1 MSREQKKAAAEA
13 RKKIREANKE
23 KYGYATLNGERVE
36 IGYTAEPSSIF
47 MGRGKHPLRGRWKRG
62 ARYKDIILNL
72 SPDAP
77 TPTPPGGGHWKERVF
92 DPEGLWVAKWQDK
105 LSGELKYI
113 WLADTVRHKQER
125 EIEKFD
131 RARELEELIGKVR
144 QHIEKNL
151 GSEDIK
157 RRKVATVCWLI
168 DNVKMRVGDEKD
180 KDEAD
185 TCIPVGEPV
194 LGEECKPI
202 QTYKVGDLIL
212 DGQGQLAPIIKLFK
226 KSYLGH
232 VIKIHGHGLFPFILT
247 SDHPV
252 LVAQRIGETGDT
264 FDFTAPKFKSAK
276 ELVCGQDY
284 LVFPKFNSNIQNYKI
299 DLTRHPMLIKRPG
312 PQQIPLDE
320 KLAEFL
326 GLYLAEGCA
335 ILERFEKNRHEGRI
349 VLTFGLREIDLAKRA
364 ASLASN
370 LFHRK
375 VRVFKEGSR
384 IRVIFFSLQ
393 LARFLRQHFGKKAH
407 LKVIPSFIMRAPSNI
422 TKAFVQAYFKGDACL
437 RTEKPHGKY
446 TYQRLVL
453 ATSSRILALQLQK
466 LLSKIGIFAPISL
479 KSGKLIKVI
488 LGRKIKAHQAYHVSV
503 MGKAIEKLGFTY
515 GARRFRPRYYDVGNY
530 FYIPIK
536 EIKRAPYSGDVFNF
550 QTMNGLFEISNVAVH
565 NCGATTLR
573 GSHVNID
580 GENVNFDF
588 LGKDSVRWVKTI
600 KPPPK
605 VAENLRSF
613 IGKPQEEIFSGVR
626 SEKVNAFL
634 GEVMPGLTAK
644 VFRTYH
650 SSRAVKKFLEALD
663 IKPEDPE
670 FKKKYAAMMANL
682 KAAILCHHKR
692 KLPKNWAESLKKKE
706 ERLRAL
712 KAQLIEVRK
721 KPKSKMRKKRIG
733 SLTKRIEEAEVK
745 VKAAKATRDYNLNTS
760 LKSYIDPRHFVK
772 WAMDVEYDWKKIYP
786 KTLQQKF
793 TWAEETSN
801 Q

>member
-1 MSREQKKAAAEA
+1 MSPPKIKQLIHNGVLIPAYEPKGFKIRYTGKELKLVPEHEEMAVAWVKKLGTDYVKDPIFVRNFVKDFSKALGVETSSIEDFDFSEIKRWVDEEKATRESMSYEQRKAAVEA

-47 MGRGKHPLRGRWKRG
+47 MGRGKHPLRGKWKRG
-62 ARYKDIILNL
+62 ARYEDIILNL

-92 DPEGLWVAKWQDK
+92 DPDGLWVAKWPDK

-125 EIEKFD
+125 DIEKFD
-131 RARELEELIGKVR
+131 RAMELEELIGKVR

-151 GSEDIK
+151 ASEDIK

-185 TCIPVGEPV
+185 TI
-194 LGEECKPI
+194 
-202 QTYKVGDLIL
+202 
-212 DGQGQLAPIIKLFK
+212 
-226 KSYLGH
+226 
-232 VIKIHGHGLFPFILT
+232 
-247 SDHPV
+247 
-252 LVAQRIGETGDT
+252 
-264 FDFTAPKFKSAK
+264 
-276 ELVCGQDY
+276 
-284 LVFPKFNSNIQNYKI
+284 
-299 DLTRHPMLIKRPG
+299 
-312 PQQIPLDE
+312 
-320 KLAEFL
+320 
-326 GLYLAEGCA
+326 
-335 ILERFEKNRHEGRI
+335 
-349 VLTFGLREIDLAKRA
+349 
-364 ASLASN
+364 
-370 LFHRK
+370 
-375 VRVFKEGSR
+375 
-384 IRVIFFSLQ
+384 
-393 LARFLRQHFGKKAH
+393 
-407 LKVIPSFIMRAPSNI
+407 
-422 TKAFVQAYFKGDACL
+422 
-437 RTEKPHGKY
+437 
-446 TYQRLVL
+446 
-453 ATSSRILALQLQK
+453 
-466 LLSKIGIFAPISL
+466 
-479 KSGKLIKVI
+479 
-488 LGRKIKAHQAYHVSV
+488 
-503 MGKAIEKLGFTY
+503 
-515 GARRFRPRYYDVGNY
+515 
-530 FYIPIK
+530 
-536 EIKRAPYSGDVFNF
+536 
-550 QTMNGLFEISNVAVH
+550 
-565 NCGATTLR
+565 GATTLR

-600 KPPPK
+600 KPPPQ
-605 VAENLRSF
+605 VVENLRSF

-634 GEVMPGLTAK
+634 GEVMPELTAK

-663 IKPEDPE
+663 IKPDDPE

-682 KAAILCHHKR
+682 EAAILCHHKR

-712 KAQLIEVRK
+712 KAQLAEVRK
-721 KPKSKMRKKRIG
+721 KPKSKMQKKRVE

-745 VKAAKATRDYNLNTS
+745 VKAAQATRDYNLNTS